1 MSKKKKHKRF
11 VRCTVFSKLVSECL
25 SEKWLSTPIHVSI
38 FFPLL
43 CLARRLHIVPVFFLW
58 SSSYSC
64 MFLLPLELMRI
75 GVASFGVLS
84 SSVLVF
90 FWAFLADTDWRQQ
103 LWQFRKSIGFLVDS
117 LVVLSWVSLVSCR
130 YLLLGFDV
138 VYVIC
143 FCMFLDWFQ
152 LGFSSFQLCFHPF

>member
-1 MSKKKKHKRF
+1 MSG
-11 VRCTVFSKLVSECL
+11 VRCFRSWCQSAWVRSGCLRQYTFQFFSLCFVSL
-25 SEKWLSTPIHVSI
+25 DAFTSSP
-38 FFPLL
+38 F
-43 CLARRLHIVPVFFLW
+43 FFLW